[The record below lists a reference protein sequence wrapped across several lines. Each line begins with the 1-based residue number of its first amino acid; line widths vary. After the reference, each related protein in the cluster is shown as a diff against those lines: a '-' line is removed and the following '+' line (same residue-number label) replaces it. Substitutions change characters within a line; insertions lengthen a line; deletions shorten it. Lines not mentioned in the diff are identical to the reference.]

1 MYAKAKNK
9 KNYFVVATN
18 HFRVEAVK
26 DHESVGVI
34 SRDSGFNPPKQVVL
48 KRALLGEAFLY

>member
-9 KNYFVVATN
+9 KNNFVVATN

-34 SRDSGFNPPKQVVL
+34 SRASGFNPPK
-48 KRALLGEAFLY
+48 